1 MENKAADDVVK
12 DARSAITKAGAGGG
26 LALACGLIGIYFV
39 WNNWGTLSEMSR
51 KLDAVDNNSASVAEL
66 ETFYRVQY
74 PQDKLTAAN
83 DLNTTN
89 TLLDGRISALESAR
103 SEEQGTVGRLESRV
117 LENSQWRVEQE
128 QRATIRI
135 QEHLARDERM
145 DRQEKRMDKQD
156 IEIDERFDVIEA
168 WVERQKTDRQDVDI
182 QSLRS
187 EIEALRAVVTA
198 ISSASTTARQS
209 PIP

>member
-1 MENKAADDVVK
+1 MENKAVDDVVK
-12 DARSAITKAGAGGG
+12 DARSTITKAGAGGG

-89 TLLDGRISALESAR
+89 TFLDGRISSLEAAR
-103 SEEQGTVGRLESRV
+103 NEELGTVGRLETRV

-145 DRQEKRMDKQD
+145 DRHEKRMDKQGTA
-156 IEIDERFDVIEA
+156 IDERFDVIEA
-168 WVERQKTDRQDVDI
+168 WVEKQKTDRQDVDI

-187 EIEALRAVVTA
+187 EIEALRRMVL
-198 ISSASTTARQS
+198 TTSNAPSR
-209 PIP
+209 